1 MVGIDLFVGTYGAFM
16 MGSVTAVFGG
26 YPIMIS
32 GATNAMTQIK
42 SFAALNAA
50 VRPSRFFPPAVAKKG

>member
-1 MVGIDLFVGTYGAFM
+1 LELSLIPEAVAFAFMVGIDLFVGTYGAFM

-32 GATNAMTQIK
+32 GATNAMT
-42 SFAALNAA
+42 
-50 VRPSRFFPPAVAKKG
+50 